1 MSDARQI
8 IIEKKNKYE
17 MKITLYKNYRKFCLQ
32 SKEYNKVTIPH
43 ATV

>member
-1 MSDARQI
+1 MQGRLLSK
-8 IIEKKNKYE
+8 KKNKYE

-32 SKEYNKVTIPH
+32 SKEYHKVTIPH